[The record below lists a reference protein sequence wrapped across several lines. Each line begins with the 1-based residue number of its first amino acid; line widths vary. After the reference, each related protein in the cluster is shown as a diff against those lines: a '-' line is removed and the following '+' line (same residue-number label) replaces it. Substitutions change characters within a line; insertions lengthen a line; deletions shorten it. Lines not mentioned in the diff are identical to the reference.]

1 MKPESTLSQTPGLK
15 VKAKMESTPAHMAE
29 HARLRREHTNWLK
42 NKTLGSIR
50 IMNEITI
57 DDRKIALATDRNLF
71 ELKSF
76 GQTLDMSL
84 DKPAIMAFKESMERT
99 YIEERTNP
107 MGKTHYVEVKPKHI
121 TVWEYNPRNSHK
133 WRIA

>member
-1 MKPESTLSQTPGLK
+1 MTESTSPALK
-15 VKAKMESTPAHMAE
+15 VKAKMESIPAHMAE
-29 HARLRREHTNWLK
+29 HARRRRERMDWLK

-50 IMNEITI
+50 IMNEVVI
-57 DDRKIALATDRNLF
+57 DDRKIAITTGRNLF

-99 YIEERTNP
+99 FIEERTNP
-107 MGKTHYVEVKPKHI
+107 MGQTHYVEVKPKHF
-121 TVWEYNPRNSHK
+121 TVWEYDPRTSHK